1 MGDYSTYILLAL
13 IVGVLFWGVG
23 IYNSLVRSRQ
33 RVAEGWSGIDVQLRR
48 RANLIPNLVDT
59 VKAYTT
65 HEQETLDNITK
76 LRSQSEAAES
86 KGNVKERASA
96 EGKLSGSMMH
106 LFAVAENYPDLKANQ
121 NFLDLQHNLTQIE
134 EQIQLARRYFNGA
147 ARELNVLVESVPSN
161 IVANMFKFT
170 KATYFEVEDA
180 TERNV
185 PKVGFG
191 ETK

>member
-1 MGDYSTYILLAL
+1 MGDYSTYIFLAL

-134 EQIQLARRYFNGA
+134 EQIQLSRRYFNGA
-147 ARELNVLVESVPSN
+147 ARDLNVLVESVPSN

>member
-1 MGDYSTYILLAL
+1 MGDYSTYIFLAL

-121 NFLDLQHNLTQIE
+121 TFLDLQHNLTQIE
-134 EQIQLARRYFNGA
+134 EQIQLSRRYFNGA
-147 ARELNVLVESVPSN
+147 ARDLNVLVESVPSN